1 MEVFFVLVKIM
12 PDFEFSSL
20 VKVLNLDKVIE
31 PVLMNFYSLQNILQ
45 TSSKNQRKGKL
56 IFIKYMVILPEI
68 VSAKNN

>member
-1 MEVFFVLVKIM
+1 M

-45 TSSKNQRKGKL
+45 TSSKNQRQGKL